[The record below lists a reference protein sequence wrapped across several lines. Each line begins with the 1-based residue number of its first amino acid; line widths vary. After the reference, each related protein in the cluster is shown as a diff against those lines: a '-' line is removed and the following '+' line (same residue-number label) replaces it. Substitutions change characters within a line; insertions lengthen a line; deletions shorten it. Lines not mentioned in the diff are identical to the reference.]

1 MRSNPQE
8 TSGSRVRLRYGVRL
22 VYEITARAAFLVNVH
37 AAKTARQVVL
47 DERFA
52 LIPQQPVSVS
62 LDPCTRNRVA
72 AFEAPAG
79 NLTVE
84 YEALVDIEHRI
95 TDPCEVS
102 AEGPA
107 SLPAD
112 TLVYIRPSRY
122 CQADL
127 VQKDAWDRF
136 GHLPRDYAQVRA
148 VRDWV
153 RGELCFRIGTSTPA
167 TTILDTLRDGVGVC
181 RDFAHVMIAYCRAL
195 NYPARIVTAVDYG
208 ADPALGPPDFH
219 AYVEVFIGGSW
230 YIFDPT
236 GISPVTGLLRIATGR
251 DAADVS
257 FATLFGPVRSGM
269 PYVRYAPVEE
279 PALGIGL
286 PMATELAVST
296 AD

>member
-1 MRSNPQE
+1 MRSNLQE

-22 VYEITARAAFLVNVH
+22 VYEVVARSAFLLNVH
-37 AAKTARQVVL
+37 AARTARQIVL
-47 DERFA
+47 DERFV
-52 LIPQQPVSVS
+52 LTPEPPWSLSV
-62 LDPCTRNRVA
+62 DPSTRNRIA
-72 AFEAPAG
+72 AFEASAG
-79 NLTVE
+79 SLTVE
-84 YEALVDIEHRI
+84 YDALVDIEHRI
-95 TDPCEVS
+95 VDPCDVS

-107 SLPAD
+107 ALPAD
-112 TLVYIRPSRY
+112 TLQYIRPSRY

-127 VQKDAWDRF
+127 VQKDAWDNF
-136 GHLPRDYAQVRA
+136 GHLPRDYEQLRA

-153 RGELCFRIGTSTPA
+153 RGKVRFTVGTSTSA
-167 TTILDTLRDGVGVC
+167 TTVLDTLRSGVGVC
-181 RDFAHVMIAYCRAL
+181 RDFAHTMIAYCRAL
-195 NYPARIVTAVDYG
+195 NYPARIVTAIDYG

-236 GISPVTGLLRIATGR
+236 GITPVTGLLRIATGR

-257 FATLFGPVRSGM
+257 FATLFGPVRTGM
-269 PYVRYAPVEE
+269 PHVRHAAIEE

-286 PMATELAVST
+286 PRATELAVST

>member
-1 MRSNPQE
+1 MRSNLQE
-8 TSGSRVRLRYGVRL
+8 TSGSRVRLRYSVRL
-22 VYEITARAAFLVNVH
+22 VYDVAARAAFLLNIH
-37 AAKTARQVVL
+37 AARTARQVVH
-47 DERFA
+47 DERFV
-52 LIPQQPVSVS
+52 LTPEQPWSVSV
-62 LDPCTRNRVA
+62 DPFTRNRIA
-72 AFEAPAG
+72 AFDAPAG
-79 NLTVE
+79 SLTVE
-84 YEALVDIEHRI
+84 YDALVDLEHRI
-95 TDPCEVS
+95 VDPCEVI

-107 SLPAD
+107 VLPAD
-112 TLVYIRPSRY
+112 TLAYIRPSRY

-127 VQKDAWDRF
+127 VQKDAWERF

-153 RGELCFRIGTSTPA
+153 RGELRFRIGTSTP
-167 TTILDTLRDGVGVC
+167 TTTVIETLRDGVGVC
-181 RDFAHVMIAYCRAL
+181 RDFAHAMIAYCRAL

-219 AYVEVFIGGSW
+219 AYVEAFIGGAW

-257 FATLFGPVRSGM
+257 FATLFGAVRTGM
-269 PYVRYAPVEE
+269 PHVRYAPVEE

-286 PMATELAVST
+286 PLATELAVST

>member
-1 MRSNPQE
+1 
-8 TSGSRVRLRYGVRL
+8 VRLRYSVRL
-22 VYEITARAAFLVNVH
+22 VYEIAGHAAFLLNVH
-37 AAKTARQVVL
+37 AARTPRQIVL

-52 LIPQQPVSVS
+52 LSPQQPWSVSV
-62 LDPCTRNRVA
+62 DPFTRNRVA
-72 AFEAPAG
+72 AFDAPAG
-79 NLTVE
+79 SLIVE
-84 YEALVDIEHRI
+84 YDALVDIEHRI
-95 TDPCEVS
+95 VDPCEVT

-107 SLPAD
+107 ALPAD
-112 TLVYIRPSRY
+112 TLPYIRPSRY

-127 VQKDAWDRF
+127 VQKDAWDAF
-136 GHLPRDYAQVRA
+136 GRLPRDYAQVKA
-148 VRDWV
+148 VRDWI
-153 RGELCFRIGTSTPA
+153 RRALRFKIGASTCS
-167 TTILDTLRDGVGVC
+167 TTVIETLRDGVGVC

-236 GISPVTGLLRIATGR
+236 GISPITGLVRIATGR

-257 FATLFGPVRSGM
+257 FATLFGPVRTGM
-269 PYVRYAPVEE
+269 PQVRYAPIED

-286 PMATELAVST
+286 PQATDLAVST